1 MSTIAEKIR
10 TFNEILEDLLKQLS
24 PIIGTSYHFYFKKII
39 KINATLAMQNFLY
52 YAIPL
57 RNKIDN
63 RDETYFTNEEN
74 HKESIKEYDEGLQE
88 IIRLKGIWEKLDDKS
103 KEGLWDITQVL
114 LHIGTEY
121 MALKQ

>member
-1 MSTIAEKIR
+1 MSTIAEKIK

-57 RNKIDN
+57 RNKIDS
-63 RDETYFTNEEN
+63 RDETYFTNEDN
-74 HKESIKEYDEGLQE
+74 HRDLTKEYDEGLQE

-114 LHIGTEY
+114 LFTSLEY
-121 MALKQ
+121 IELKK

>member
-1 MSTIAEKIR
+1 MSTIAEKIK

-57 RNKIDN
+57 RNKIDS
-63 RDETYFTNEEN
+63 RDETYFTNEDN
-74 HKESIKEYDEGLQE
+74 HRDLTKEYDEGLQE

-121 MALKQ
+121 IALK